1 MRQESIL
8 GYGDKTFL
16 CSFEDVE
23 AEDYFKIPVTLY
35 QLKWRY
41 LLDVWMFIKAVVKPK
56 LSEGGEF
63 VLAVNDICVS
73 IIYPAT
79 L

>member
-16 CSFEDVE
+16 YSSEDVE
-23 AEDYFKIPVTLY
+23 AEDCLKIPVTLY

-41 LLDVWMFIKAVVKPK
+41 LQ
-56 LSEGGEF
+56 
-63 VLAVNDICVS
+63 DI
-73 IIYPAT
+73 
-79 L
+79 